1 MTCGGAVEA
10 FSERASH
17 ARPKI
22 KTNLAVK
29 YVNRNSKD
37 VRGAS
42 EQHAPPRALGSSVSK
57 YGSKYSDDDVRIVH
71 VIYV

>member
-22 KTNLAVK
+22 KTNSVVK

-42 EQHAPPRALGSSVSK
+42 EQHAPPRALGSSVLASMEL
-57 YGSKYSDDDVRIVH
+57 STVTLMSELCT
-71 VIYV
+71 